1 MLRSVVVAALI
12 SAATAAWA
20 DSIDDK
26 ASVCSAC
33 HGEKGLP
40 LDPSIPIIW
49 GQHEGYLYLQLRDYQ
64 KGARKD
70 DRMTPIAQSLSKEDA
85 QALAAYFAGK
95 LWPNTNTPR
104 ASKSDESAAMTA
116 IKSVVCTSCHL
127 EEFQGDSS
135 IPRLAGQSHDYLAKT
150 MTDFRTRTRANNPG
164 MSDLM
169 NTVTPEQLTAIAAYL
184 AGL

>member
-12 SAATAAWA
+12 FAATAAWA
-20 DSIDDK
+20 ESVEDK
-26 ASVCSAC
+26 ASVCGAC

-40 LDPSIPIIW
+40 AEPAIPIIW
-49 GQHEGYLYLQLRDYQ
+49 GQNEGYLYLELRDFQ

-85 QALAAYFAGK
+85 KALAAYFAGK
-95 LWPNTNTPR
+95 PWPKTAAPS
-104 ASKSDESAAMTA
+104 ASKADEGAAMTA
-116 IKSVVCTSCHL
+116 IKSVVCGSCHL
-127 EEFQGDSS
+127 EQFQGNSS

-150 MTDFRTRTRANNPG
+150 MTEFRDRTRANNPG

-169 NTVTPEQLTAIAAYL
+169 NTVTPEQVTAMAAYL
-184 AGL
+184 PGL

>member
-12 SAATAAWA
+12 SAASAAWA

-33 HGEKGLP
+33 HGDKGLP
-40 LDPSIPIIW
+40 LDPAIPIIW
-49 GQHEGYLYLQLRDYQ
+49 GQNEGYLYLELRDFQ

-95 LWPNTNTPR
+95 PWPNANAPR
-104 ASKSDESAAMTA
+104 ASKTDEAAAMTA

-127 EEFQGDSS
+127 EEFQGNSS
-135 IPRLAGQSHDYLAKT
+135 IPRLADQQHDYLAKT
-150 MTDFRTRTRANNPG
+150 MTDFRTHARANNPG

-169 NTVTPEQLTAIAAYL
+169 NTVTPEQITAMAAYL
-184 AGL
+184 AGF